1 MNKNSFATTA
11 ATFSTL
17 GLTLFAAAPMVAPL
31 AGCASGSGAAT
42 TVESL
47 MPTITQLMGDW
58 NVESLAGKSVADMLP
73 AGSKVPSLTF
83 GEDGS
88 VSGFAG
94 VNRLMS
100 KLDMASLAKGDF
112 KLSPAATTMMAGP
125 DEAMKVEG
133 TFTKLLGQ
141 VNSAKLTDGG
151 KGLSL
156 SDGANEL
163 IRLVKAK

>member
-1 MNKNSFATTA
+1 MTKHTLAVA
-11 ATFSTL
+11 L
-17 GLTLFAAAPMVAPL
+17 GLSMIAAAPL
-31 AGCASGSGAAT
+31 GGCASGAGGGA
-42 TVESL
+42 VESL
-47 MPTITQLMGDW
+47 MPTITQLLGDW

-73 AGSKVPSLTF
+73 KGSKVPSLTF

-100 KLDMASLAKGDF
+100 KLDLASLAKGEF
-112 KLSPAATTMMAGP
+112 KMGPAATTMMAGP

-133 TFTKLLGQ
+133 TFTKLLSR

-151 KGLSL
+151 KGLTL
-156 SDGANEL
+156 SEGAEEL
-163 IRLVKAK
+163 VRLVKAQ